1 VVLSASCLQANI
13 TNWRA
18 VAIDFVGLFVAGALA
33 TTVALVGHIGAGL
46 IGGAAAGY
54 VAGGLLGFG
63 GVFVGGIIIA
73 LIVALDSALSAL
85 LAD

>member
-1 VVLSASCLQANI
+1 M
-13 TNWRA
+13 
-18 VAIDFVGLFVAGALA
+18 LA
-33 TTVALVGHIGAGL
+33 TTVPLVGHIGAGL

-63 GVFVGGIIIA
+63 GVFIGGIIA